1 MDQAHTLTLPQTV
14 SDTSSMNHEGQ
25 VARHLARHAMLVA
38 PVVVLGAGVLR
49 GVDGGL
55 SAAIGLALVAVN
67 FLAAAAI
74 LTWAA
79 PRGVGAIYGAIFGG
93 FFGRLAVLTGI
104 VFALEPVSFIDIPV
118 LVLTIAVTHLA
129 LLFWETR
136 YVSLTLAAPGLKP
149 GVGQPTQDEE

>member
-1 MDQAHTLTLPQTV
+1 V
-14 SDTSSMNHEGQ
+14 F
-25 VARHLARHAMLVA
+25 
-38 PVVVLGAGVLR
+38 R
-49 GVDGGL
+49 GVDGAL
-55 SAAIGLALVAVN
+55 SAAIGLVIVAVN

-74 LTWAA
+74 LSWATKKG
-79 PRGVGAIYGAIFGG
+79 PGAIYAAILGG
-93 FFGRLAVLTGI
+93 FLGRLAVIVGI

-149 GVGQPTQDEE
+149 GVGESTKDKE

>member
-1 MDQAHTLTLPQTV
+1 MDQAHALRFPMPAARD
-14 SDTSSMNHEGQ
+14 SANHEGQ
-25 VARHLARHAMLVA
+25 VARHLARHAVLVA
-38 PVVVLGAGVLR
+38 PAVIALAALVRGLDGA
-49 GVDGGL
+49 L
-55 SAAIGLALVAVN
+55 SAAIGLVIVALN

-74 LTWAA
+74 LGWAA
-79 PRGVGAIYGAIFGG
+79 TRGPGALYGAIFGG

-104 VFALEPVSFIDIPV
+104 VFALEPLSFIDIPV

-149 GVGQPTQDEE
+149 GVGAHDQDEE